1 MDKNKVARFKVSEGL
16 DIFKVIRI
24 KGSLETLVIDFKFG
38 TDAWEIDYL
47 RDQQLDEVI
56 SLYPV
61 NHQLVN
67 FIEVPLGSTNIKS
80 SKEKVEFRLN
90 EYTYRIY
97 FEPRKK

>member
-1 MDKNKVARFKVSEGL
+1 MDKHKVEGFKVSGGL
-16 DIFKVIRI
+16 DISKVVRI
-24 KGSLETLVIDFKFG
+24 KESLEKLIIDFKTGPG
-38 TDAWEIDYL
+38 TWETDYL
-47 RDQQLDEVI
+47 RDQELNEVI

-61 NHQLVN
+61 NPQIIN